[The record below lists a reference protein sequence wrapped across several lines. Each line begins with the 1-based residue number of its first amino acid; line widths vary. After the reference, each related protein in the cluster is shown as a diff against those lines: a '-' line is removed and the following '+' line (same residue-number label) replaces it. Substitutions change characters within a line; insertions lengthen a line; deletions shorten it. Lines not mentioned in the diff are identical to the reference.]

1 MISIHSPRNFTGT
14 GFASPETSMQNP
26 NRGRPTMGPRD
37 LIGGALHCA
46 PWNWLCSIRTTLE
59 RERNTT
65 NWGNS
70 DRGLF
75 SLVERGTNCL
85 QKGLSSSLFL
95 PLPTAEKDPPLYTYF
110 APFGVRRI
118 YSIHRAVRSGQ
129 GHLFFL
135 SRPSPPAAPRG
146 IRNWEGEFLE
156 MPAAGI
162 HRRPLTKRP
171 SQCVE

>member
-1 MISIHSPRNFTGT
+1 M
-14 GFASPETSMQNP
+14 
-26 NRGRPTMGPRD
+26 RPTMGPRD

-95 PLPTAEKDPPLYTYF
+95 PLPTAEKDPPPPLYLLCSFWRPPYLLHSQSR
-110 APFGVRRI
+110 PQ
-118 YSIHRAVRSGQ
+118 RARPS
-129 GHLFFL
+129 FL
-135 SRPSPPAAPRG
+135 PLPSPPAAPRG